1 MALDSYKNQMAA
13 SSLVVMREKA
23 VLTQLVNQDFSA
35 EARAKNETISIPGS
49 VVQAVHDVAPSAAA
63 PALVQLNPS
72 SVRLVLDQ
80 WVETYFDATD
90 KDETEANR
98 PWFNAQS
105 AEAGKALINGL
116 DAYLHLTIAGGSPYG
131 SGVAG
136 TTPFNDVLTEMFAG
150 NEALN
155 NGLADDGNRHLIVNT
170 AAESNLMKQS
180 AFSAAN
186 ERGSNVTGLTGQL
199 GRKFGYDCWMSQN
212 VQKITRSTNAG
223 AFAAAGKVGDQVI
236 TVDALGAS
244 GIAVG
249 ERLLIGSLYYHV
261 KVGFNATAG
270 TITLDRPLEVAAA
283 DNATLN
289 RFGARTNNIM
299 FQREC
304 LTLAMRSP
312 GPPSPGAG
320 SSGHF
325 STFRDPKTGIVIQ
338 LEVQRLHAVTRYYF
352 RMLYGAVVLY
362 PKLAYQIF
370 G

>member
-49 VVQAVHDVAPSAAA
+49 VVQAVHDVVPSTTS
-63 PALVQLNPS
+63 PALVQLNPTS
-72 SVRLVLDQ
+72 RLLVLDQ

-98 PWFNAQS
+98 PWFTAQS

-116 DAYLHLTIAGGSPYG
+116 DAYLHLAIAKASHYG
-131 SGVAG
+131 SGTPG

-150 NEALN
+150 NESLN

-186 ERGSNVTGLTGQL
+186 ERGSAITGVTGQL

-212 VQKITRSTNAG
+212 VQTITRAG
-223 AFAAAGKVGDQVI
+223 SSGALTAAHAKGVTQLA
-236 TVDALGAS
+236 VDALTSA
-244 GIAVG
+244 GINEG
-249 ERLLIGSLYYHV
+249 ER
-261 KVGFNATAG
+261 
-270 TITLDRPLEVAAA
+270 ITLGGNSYQIAKGLSSAAGNITIDRPLETAEL
-283 DNATLN
+283 DNAALN
-289 RFGARTNNIM
+289 RSATRTNNIM
-299 FQREC
+299 FQRQC

-320 SSGHF
+320 SSGNF

-362 PKLAYQIF
+362 PQLAYQIF